1 MQLVL
6 SSQIP
11 TTSLRAIIA
20 LEYILSKSPSCAYA
34 KFLLIRLYRSI
45 GAISLVKPVLEDLKL
60 SEVQLDTLLH
70 IWIEGAATD
79 AILAPIPRGQDLSA
93 WENCTA
99 AMEKMY
105 NRSATD
111 VRLPSV
117 TSLRDWQANW
127 QLPEYMKQAIE
138 HGSFSKIHSI
148 RSLASTLANS
158 QTQAALSIEQTRYR
172 LLKGDPVPRALSGL
186 TTLKSGEMVDSR
198 NWELMPSIGGLRTPV
213 GDITRLMDGGPEVI
227 EKQAVVLRSLGGEDA
242 NEGSS
247 AVGHGKGP
255 KLTDKGMSASDQA
268 FYGAITSLSKRM
280 SSSEQPLSGLF
291 DGTYLTHQSS

>member
-1 MQLVL
+1 MGLATVQLVL
-6 SSQIP
+6 STQTPIAP
-11 TTSLRAIIA
+11 LRAILA
-20 LEYILSKSPSCAYA
+20 LEYILSISPSCAHA

-79 AILAPIPRGQDLSA
+79 AILAPIPRGQKLSA
-93 WENCTA
+93 WENCAA

-111 VRLPSV
+111 VRPSV
-117 TSLRDWQANW
+117 SLPRHDFEADG

-158 QTQAALSIEQTRYR
+158 QTRATFSIEQTRYR
-172 LLKGDPVPRALSGL
+172 ILKGDPVPRALSGL
-186 TTLKSGEMVDSR
+186 TCLKSGEMEDSR
-198 NWELMPSIGGLRTPV
+198 NWELMPSIGGLRAAV
-213 GDITRLMDGGPEVI
+213 GDMTRLTDGGAEVL
-227 EKQAVVLRSLGGEDA
+227 ERQAAVLRSLGGGNG
-242 NEGSS
+242 NEGLI
-247 AVGHGKGP
+247 AVR
-255 KLTDKGMSASDQA
+255 
-268 FYGAITSLSKRM
+268 LSIF
-280 SSSEQPLSGLF
+280 S
-291 DGTYLTHQSS
+291 Y